1 MDAASLGSAGEP
13 AGAVAPLQL
22 ASVDLRDSFY
32 QFKNTKLASWFCIG
46 LECTAGELG
55 LTEAFA
61 EDADCSV
68 PVGPDTVLWPAF
80 EGVAMG

>member
-1 MDAASLGSAGEP
+1 MDAASFGGSAEHE
-13 AGAVAPLQL
+13 GAAAPLQL
-22 ASVDLRDSFY
+22 ASVGLRDSFY

-55 LTEAFA
+55 LTEVFD